1 MRLIVKQD
9 TVKEA
14 MDTNEVID
22 SFNKA
27 QTVDEVKAVV
37 ERAKERLYA
46 SFATVDVRD
55 KDGQKIGLD
64 DFKKY
69 GNAYMERGGP
79 IMDSHSNH
87 QVGRCLA
94 WKIMDSPAGKP
105 GVLQLNKIYSHYPLD
120 DKVWKEIQTGERSGS
135 SVGGLTMME
144 SNYVFEEG
152 LVTEKL
158 EDFNWFE
165 TSSVDTPANQLAL
178 DQAVSAVAK
187 SDKEAPQF
195 YVKLGSTVYKMKA
208 VHKPCPYKKPK
219 KENAENYI
227 KDKTPYGE
235 QDKSTTGDNM
245 GETQETSKADIKDVA
260 MQKIAA
266 GEQLTKE
273 EAEAINS
280 AVKSLAPKKQEEE
293 EDGDEDEKKPE
304 EGKDEAKEVDTKPKD
319 GQPEDVR
326 PEEENQIDSLKGE
339 MGELKKSIS
348 ELTKSTTEG
357 LKAVTKTISTSR
369 PGGQGESMSEV
380 KKFNDL
386 SSQIMKGDLKGT
398 LNEKWAEV
406 NKAHKLAVDQ
416 VYGA

>member
-1 MRLIVKQD
+1 MQVIVK
-9 TVKEA
+9 KETPKDA
-14 MDTNEVID
+14 MDTNEVINL
-22 SFNKA
+22 FNKA
-27 QTVDEVKAVV
+27 QTLEEVKSVV
-37 ERAKERLYA
+37 ERAKDRLYA

-64 DFKKY
+64 DFQKY
-69 GNAYMERGGP
+69 GASYMERGGP
-79 IMDSHSNH
+79 IMDNHSNH

-94 WKIMDSPAGKP
+94 WKIMDSPTGKP
-105 GVLQLNKIYSHYPLD
+105 GVLQLNKIYNHYPLD

-135 SVGGLTMME
+135 SVGGLTMMD
-144 SNYVFEEG
+144 SNYVFDEG
-152 LVTEKL
+152 LITEKL

-178 DQAVSAVAK
+178 NQAVSAVAK
-187 SDKEAPQF
+187 SDKNSPQLF
-195 YVKLGSTVYKMKA
+195 VKLGGTVYKMLA
-208 VHKPCPYKKPK
+208 VNKPCPSKKPK
-219 KENAENYI
+219 KEEGEKYI
-227 KDKTPYGE
+227 NQKE
-235 QDKSTTGDNM
+235 HSEVQDKSTTGDNM

-273 EAEAINS
+273 EHEAITF
-280 AVKSLAPKKQEEE
+280 AAKALAPKKQEEE
-293 EDGDEDEKKPE
+293 EDREEDEKKPD
-304 EGKDEAKEVDTKPKD
+304 EGKDKAVDVAPKD
-319 GQPEDVR
+319 GQPKDER
-326 PEEENQIDSLKGE
+326 PEEENQIDALKGE

-348 ELTKSTTEG
+348 ELTKNTTEG

-386 SSQIMKGDLKGT
+386 ASQIIKNDLKGT
-398 LNEKWAEV
+398 LNERWAEV
-406 NKAHKLAVDQ
+406 NKAHRQAVDQ